1 MVSCHRNSSTE
12 HTMEAAE
19 GWSPV
24 SAILHAGQRYLCL
37 TRLPAAGGGVQLHI
51 TNGNEVWRTDP
62 IEEALEEWS
71 SQPLVS
77 AGWRLCR
84 LFRLMFLLSGCRSQ
98 DDLTGAGEQTA
109 VRTLFLHRET
119 FQNRAP
125 VLEMQGSL
133 ASLSIPSDSG
143 NVALDLTKLPVSEA
157 RAHVQEALFDL
168 ADRVR
173 GLENRLKAAEGSV
186 SASVSPVKQ
195 SERNHLVH
203 IPDVDARMKGYG
215 GSVSQAKKRVPGES
229 LINPGCKSKKAAKGV
244 DFEES

>member
-62 IEEALEEWS
+62 IEEALEEWDAARRMT
-71 SQPLVS
+71 SQELVS
-77 AGWRLCR
+77 KL
-84 LFRLMFLLSGCRSQ
+84 
-98 DDLTGAGEQTA
+98 
-109 VRTLFLHRET
+109 RET